1 MLEVWKIEICN
12 WHDRIFFFRKSTSY
26 VNAGNVFEWVNI
38 QCRETGVAQVKYNSL
53 VAED

>member
-12 WHDRIFFFRKSTSY
+12 WHDKIFFFRKRTLY
-26 VNAGNVFEWVNI
+26 VNAETLFEWVNI
-38 QCRETGVAQVKYNSL
+38 QCRETHVAQVKYSSL